1 MSVVVDEE
9 TGQAY
14 QYVNTRGYTESKNQG
29 LGFGCQGLCEQNLHR
44 PHLTCVAFCAIRR
57 VLSGEIPEIVPVTPY
72 ILLRLHNKYRHL
84 PTLKDAIV
92 KKLLV
97 IIEWLAST

>member
-1 MSVVVDEE
+1 MNVVVDEE

-14 QYVNTRGYTESKNQG
+14 QYVNVKGYERSENHG
-29 LGFGCQGLCEQNLHR
+29 LGFGCQSLCSQRLIR
-44 PHLTCVAFCAIRR
+44 PHMTCVAFCAIRR

-84 PTLKDAIV
+84 PALKDVIA

-97 IIEWLAST
+97 ILEWLVST

>member
-1 MSVVVDEE
+1 MSVVVDEG

-14 QYVNTRGYTESKNQG
+14 QYVNTKGYTESKRRG
-29 LGFGCQGLCEQNLHR
+29 LGFPCQGLCEQVLIR
-44 PHLTCVAFCAIRR
+44 PHMTCVAFCAIRR
-57 VLSGEIPEIVPVTPY
+57 VLSGEIPEIVPITPY
-72 ILLRLHNKYRHL
+72 ILLRLHTKYRHL

-97 IIEWLAST
+97 IVEWLVST